1 MLLRMLAS
9 AFEGWESA
17 VSKSLVRKQ
26 KGQKVVWRLQ
36 RLGLTTAL
44 QRWAS
49 FTVETR
55 QMVIAAQRVV
65 ARVQYASVAQ
75 AYGRWVEYSDQ
86 LRRLSH
92 IGSRLLSL
100 QLSRALEAWIS
111 WTLECQSE
119 AVAGQHEH
127 VLAAAKAELQAHK
140 NLVTRHVMT
149 RWQSMDMAM
158 CFERWCELMEQK
170 QQIKYIV
177 N

>member
-1 MLLRMLAS
+1 MPSGYAPGGTARGAQEATAGISAS
-9 AFEGWESA
+9 SA
-17 VSKSLVRKQ
+17 VAAATTAARSGKWQ
-26 KGQKVVWRLQ
+26 LQ

-100 QLSRALEAWIS
+100 QLSRALEAWTAYTSRSQQCSLQGS
-111 WTLECQSE
+111 WSTGSPQSP
-119 AVAGQHEH
+119 AYTHQRRNRSPG
-127 VLAAAKAELQAHK
+127 
-140 NLVTRHVMT
+140 
-149 RWQSMDMAM
+149 
-158 CFERWCELMEQK
+158 
-170 QQIKYIV
+170 
-177 N
+177 